1 MDAVKNVVLIG
12 YRGTGK
18 TAVGRVLARKLR
30 YSFIDTDAMIEARA
44 GSTISRLVEKEGWPR
59 FRELEREVLR
69 DLRPVEG
76 AVIATGGG
84 VPEDPGNLEILP
96 GLGRVVWLTAQNGEI
111 LKRLAGDGKTAVRR
125 PSLGEGDFRREMET
139 ALERRI
145 PLYRAAADFVVD
157 TTGKKI
163 RAVAGEIVEWIEKG
177 RYVREQYRRTL

>member
-1 MDAVKNVVLIG
+1 MKNIILIG

-59 FRELEREVLR
+59 FREMEREVLR
-69 DLRPVEG
+69 DLKPVEG

-84 VPEDPGNLEILP
+84 IPEDPGNQELLP
-96 GLGRVVWLTAQNGEI
+96 GLGWVVWLTAQNGEI
-111 LKRLAGDGKTAVRR
+111 LKRLEKDGKTAGRR
-125 PSLGEGDFRREMET
+125 PPLGKWDSRREVET
-139 ALERRI
+139 VLERRI
-145 PLYRAAADFVVD
+145 PLYRAVADFTVE

-163 RAVAGEIVEWIEKG
+163 RAVAGEIMEWIEKE
-177 RYVREQYRRTL
+177 RYVGEHHRRTL